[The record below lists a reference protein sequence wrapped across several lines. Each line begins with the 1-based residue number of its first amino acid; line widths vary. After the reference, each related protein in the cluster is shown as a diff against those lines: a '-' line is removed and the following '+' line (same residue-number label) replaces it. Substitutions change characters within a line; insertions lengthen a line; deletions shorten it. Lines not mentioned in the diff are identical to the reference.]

1 MRGGTSPDRIPA
13 IVCVDVEPDP
23 RVVDRVRREPWHG
36 FEALQSMFGRLRAA
50 LASGTGA
57 PAHFAWFFRM
67 DPQVAEAYGS
77 PTWAIS
83 TYRRF
88 VDEARAQ
95 GDELGIHPH
104 PYRWEASR
112 HVWINDLAN
121 QPWVEQCVRVST
133 AAFEDA
139 LGSTC
144 VSSRFGDRWM
154 NDATVHLLEELG
166 VRFDLTLE
174 PGRPGT
180 ASPVGD
186 ELSTGRLPDLTMIP
200 GHPYRPGLDD
210 FRRQAPHRADGLWM
224 LPVTT
229 HRLSPLLRHA
239 RRTYCRFTGLELLTD
254 VASLSLALRP
264 VLFRDVLDGAL
275 AGDGHR
281 PLVFVLRSDSGS
293 NAREKCRLL
302 TNLDYLLTDCIAR
315 RLVFVT
321 PVEAA
326 GMLGLD

>member
-1 MRGGTSPDRIPA
+1 MPSDRTPA
-13 IVCVDVEPDP
+13 IACIDVEPDP
-23 RVVDRVRREPWHG
+23 RAVDRVRRAPWHG
-36 FEALQSMFGRLRAA
+36 FEALQPVFGRFRAA
-50 LASGTGA
+50 LAAATGG

-67 DPQVAEAYGS
+67 DPQVAEAYRS

-88 VDEARAQ
+88 VDEALAQ
-95 GDELGIHPH
+95 GDELGVHPH
-104 PYRWEASR
+104 PYRWDASQR
-112 HVWINDLAN
+112 IWINDLAN
-121 QPWVEQCVRVST
+121 QPWVEHCVRVST

-139 LGSTC
+139 LGSQC

-154 NDATVHLLEELG
+154 NGATVRLLEEVG

-174 PGRPGT
+174 PGMPAT
-180 ASPVGD
+180 PSPAG
-186 ELSTGRLPDLTMIP
+186 EERSTGSLPDLTMVP
-200 GHPYRPGLDD
+200 AHPYRPSLGD
-210 FRRQAPHRADGLWM
+210 FRRQDPHRADGLWM

-229 HRLSPLLRHA
+229 RRLSPLLRHA
-239 RRTYCRFTGLELLTD
+239 RRTYCRLTGLELLTD

-264 VLFRDVLDGAL
+264 LLFRDVLDGAL
-275 AGDGHR
+275 AGGRR

-293 NAREKCRLL
+293 NALERGRLV
-302 TNLDYLLTDCIAR
+302 TNLDYLLTGRIAR

-326 GMLGLD
+326 RMLVLD